1 MGMASLAS
9 GLNTRKK
16 FRLKEVG
23 KTIAATLL
31 VLAIVEVFLRVVYFV
46 RNSMVDYVVLPYNAA
61 QDFGPVPPWIDGLRI
76 LERDEAL
83 FWRNRHNVRRSYMD
97 VYSPVEREEDRTA
110 LLRQFL
116 PVIPKSLRGNPVW
129 SVSLN
134 SQGFREVEFS
144 TEKPSSVFRIIC
156 LGDSWT
162 FGANVD
168 QEDAYPQRLGALL
181 RREFPEADFEVFN
194 LGVLGYSSYQGLEL
208 LRRKVL
214 DIEPDLVVIGFGMN
228 DASVAGYRDKDMAL
242 YDKRSNAVVKKAR
255 HVLGEIEL
263 YKILRYAAEIVR
275 RKPWSIGDY
284 MQTIAASAGT
294 PAEAW
299 IGGQGNES
307 ADYEKLEPYT
317 RVSLNDYET
326 NIVEMIDL
334 ARAHRAG
341 IILLYNQLWDTPY
354 RRVLET
360 ISRAKEVPL
369 VDSKVLID
377 RARTEIEQN
386 LEEGLGLRPP
396 KASQADGSEETEVI
410 FRVYAGKHAV
420 PTAIYIAG
428 VHPNLG
434 GGVPNKLAMY
444 DDGTH
449 GDQRAGDD
457 VWSYAATFAPGTRLF
472 YVYTNSGETG
482 RWESV
487 DIPEIRR
494 FTVKAAAPGEKLYR
508 PIESFGKMYMQADGW
523 HTNAAGYELIA
534 KTLLENLKKHDSLR
548 RYLEQTAAKQD
559 EQLGK
564 EVEARR
570 TPPRPSTPSLGF
582 GR

>member
-1 MGMASLAS
+1 M
-9 GLNTRKK
+9 
-16 FRLKEVG
+16 
-23 KTIAATLL
+23 
-31 VLAIVEVFLRVVYFV
+31 
-46 RNSMVDYVVLPYNAA
+46 
-61 QDFGPVPPWIDGLRI
+61 DGLRI

-83 FWRNRHNVRRSYMD
+83 FWRNRRNVRQSYMD
-97 VYSPVEREEDRTA
+97 VYSPVEEEEDRTA

-116 PVIPKSLRGNPVW
+116 PVIPESLRGNPVW

-134 SQGFREVEFS
+134 SQGFRDVGFS
-144 TEKPSSVFRIIC
+144 AEKPSSAFRIIC

-181 RREFPEADFEVFN
+181 RQEFPEADFEVFN

-208 LRRKVL
+208 LRQKVL
-214 DIEPDLVVIGFGMN
+214 DMHPDLVVIGFGMN

-255 HVLGEIEL
+255 HVLEQIEL
-263 YKILRYAAEIVR
+263 YKILRYTAEIVR
-275 RKPWSIGDY
+275 HKPWSIGDY

-299 IGGQGNES
+299 IGREGNES
-307 ADYEKLEPYT
+307 ADYEKLDPYT
-317 RVSLNDYET
+317 RVSPSDYET

-334 ARAHRAG
+334 ARAHGAG
-341 IILLYNQLWDTPY
+341 IILLYNELWDTPY
-354 RRVLET
+354 RRVLERV
-360 ISRAKEVPL
+360 SRAKGVPL

-377 RARTEIEQN
+377 RARTAIERN
-386 LEEGLGLRPP
+386 LDERLGLRPP
-396 KASQADGSEETEVI
+396 KASQADGNGETEVI

-428 VHPNLG
+428 VHPKLG
-434 GGVPNKLAMY
+434 DGVPNKLAMY

-449 GDQRAGDD
+449 GDQRAGDN
-457 VWSYAATFAPGTRLF
+457 VWSYAATVAPGTRLF

-482 RWESV
+482 RWEGV
-487 DIPEIRR
+487 DIPDIRR
-494 FTVKAAAPGEKLYR
+494 FTVKGAGAGEKVYR

-523 HTNAAGYELIA
+523 HTNAAGYKLIA
-534 KTLLENLKKHDSLR
+534 KTLLEYLKKHESVTKH
-548 RYLEQTAAKQD
+548 LEQTAVK
-559 EQLGK
+559 
-564 EVEARR
+564 
-570 TPPRPSTPSLGF
+570 
-582 GR
+582 